1 MSVKQIMG
9 TELRPELVLVR
20 LAQIFGQ
27 EKESKAF
34 LRKCEYETDTAL
46 DAESW
51 NRETLQFLYLLSPMV
66 LIARGN
72 GFEYLGSG
80 RAFQLAQEI
89 FVKGESIPALLIK
102 GTRIKRET
110 KLQVLA
116 ADLFGF
122 PALNR
127 TRRFVPR
134 TLYLIWKE
142 LGKAG
147 VAAIVGATAK
157 DFSRATGYS
166 VKSLIRPKNGRIGD
180 ATETACLT
188 APDLDSTD
196 QPNDFSGTT

>member
-1 MSVKQIMG
+1 
-9 TELRPELVLVR
+9 
-20 LAQIFGQ
+20 
-27 EKESKAF
+27 
-34 LRKCEYETDTAL
+34 
-46 DAESW
+46 
-51 NRETLQFLYLLSPMV
+51 MV